1 MLRVPPTT
9 CGPGQRALLF
19 YCYYAV
25 VIALSRTLQFRR
37 SFVLLRTLLSVHTLL
52 NKIAR
57 RYLSSFFFHFQ
68 IKGDRGGG
76 STLVRLAPVSSEL
89 SNQGHV

>member
-1 MLRVPPTT
+1 MLRVPPTA
-9 CGPGQRALLF
+9 CGPRQRALLF
-19 YCYYAV
+19 YYYAV

-52 NKIAR
+52 HKIAR
-57 RYLSSFFFHFQ
+57 RYLSSFFFRFQ

-76 STLVRLAPVSSEL
+76 TKTVLWS
-89 SNQGHV
+89 G